1 MAYRKKKAFIFFV
14 FIMFACTSTE
24 PLEDNPLDPD
34 GGEYEVPSV
43 VIVTDIDPWQTITNE
58 TFSFFL
64 EGNELVVEY
73 RIRLDNMDWTE
84 WTNDNEFTVD
94 YLDEGQHTI
103 HAQSRY
109 ISATESEIVSFNFNV
124 DAVTGPAIMFNPRR
138 QYANEGDQI
147 TFTINAEEVNGL
159 AGIEFI
165 LGFDPGQ
172 ISVVTFR
179 WHIFSQASD
188 LIFIHQLI
196 LKIPSRYHGRDK
208 TRLLFWYRGIA
219 VIEILVLQSEY

>member
-14 FIMFACTSTE
+14 FIMFACTTTE

-84 WTNDNEFTVD
+84 WTDDNEFTVD

-103 HAQSRY
+103 YAQSRY

-172 ISVVTFR
+172 ISVVNVSSGN
-179 WHIFSQASD
+179 IFHKH
-188 LIFIHQLI
+188 LILFSFISLI
-196 LKIPSRYHGRDK
+196 LKKIPS
-208 TRLLFWYRGIA
+208 
-219 VIEILVLQSEY
+219 Q